1 MSFLEIFR
9 IYIADQNTLFNGPLP
24 PPEVGGDLVFDHEIP
39 DPLQGRLHRLLGQP
53 DSIQQILFFGKQE
66 IHCCGQIRQKKC
78 IFEDLGLVADQP
90 SVHYGGGED
99 NRYEAF
105 SLTFSPCPGPHAGC

>member
-9 IYIADQNTLFNGPLP
+9 IYIADQNTLFNWLLP

>member
-1 MSFLEIFR
+1 MYFLKIFLL
-9 IYIADQNTLFNGPLP
+9 YIADQDTLFDGLLP

-78 IFEDLGLVADQP
+78 IFEDLGLVADQQ
-90 SVHYGGGED
+90 SVHYGGGVD
-99 NRYEAF
+99 NRVEAF
-105 SLTFSPCPGPHAGC
+105 SLTFSAGPGSDAGC

>member
-9 IYIADQNTLFNGPLP
+9 IYIADQNTLFNGLLP

-53 DSIQQILFFGKQE
+53 DSIQQILFFGEQE
-66 IHCCGQIRQKKC
+66 IQLWTDQAKK
-78 IFEDLGLVADQP
+78 
-90 SVHYGGGED
+90 VHFRG
-99 NRYEAF
+99 
-105 SLTFSPCPGPHAGC
+105 PGPRRRPTKCALRRRRG

>member
-9 IYIADQNTLFNGPLP
+9 IYIADQNTLFNWLLP

-105 SLTFSPCPGPHAGC
+105 SLTFSQCPGPHAGC

>member
-9 IYIADQNTLFNGPLP
+9 IYIADQNTLFNGLLP

-66 IHCCGQIRQKKC
+66 IHCCGQIRQK
-78 IFEDLGLVADQP
+78 
-90 SVHYGGGED
+90 S
-99 NRYEAF
+99 AF
-105 SLTFSPCPGPHAGC
+105 SRTWASSPTNQVCTTAAARITDLKPFR

>member
-9 IYIADQNTLFNGPLP
+9 IYIADQNTLFIGLLP